1 MVMIHAQGN
10 DGAPFDGSRRQS
22 EAPPKD
28 SSPEPE
34 IILSESEEEEEDEE
48 KKAERLARRLGRE
61 VKMMSTKLARLKD
74 KETAAKKERA
84 NLREA
89 MKKNQGLLK

>member
-1 MVMIHAQGN
+1 MVCAQQGN
-10 DGAPFDGSRRQS
+10 DGAAIDGNRRQS
-22 EAPPKD
+22 EAQGNKD

-34 IILSESEEEEEDEE
+34 LDESEAEEEEDEE

-61 VKMMSTKLARLKD
+61 VKMMCTKLTRI
-74 KETAAKKERA
+74 KEKERA
-84 NLREA
+84 AKQERENLRGA